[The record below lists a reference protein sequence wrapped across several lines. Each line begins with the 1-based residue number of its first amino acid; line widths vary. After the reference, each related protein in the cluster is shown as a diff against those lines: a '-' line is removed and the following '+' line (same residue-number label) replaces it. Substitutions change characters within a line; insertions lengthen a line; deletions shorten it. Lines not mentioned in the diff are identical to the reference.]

1 MILLYINHTANEH
14 TFVARVRMVLA
25 QHDVSVPRPYDVATA
40 LWGAAA
46 YQRFHVTR
54 DIISVEAELHSP
66 AWR

>member
-1 MILLYINHTANEH
+1 
-14 TFVARVRMVLA
+14 MVLA
-25 QHDVSVPRPYDVATA
+25 QHNVSAPRPYDVATA